1 MARSLLDGIDVKEKA
16 AAHKTGADKSKVKLL
31 VSVGLLVVALGVL
44 AWYYF
49 VPAPAPTVE
58 QPDPAET
65 ARIQQQNQQEMQ
77 RAVESG
83 RVTVGGS

>member
-1 MARSLLDGIDVKEKA
+1 MARSLLDGIDVKEKS
-16 AAHKTGADKSKVKLL
+16 AAHKPAADKSKVKLL

-49 VPAPAPTVE
+49 APTPAPKIE

-65 ARIQQQNQQEMQ
+65 ARIHEQNPKAMQ
-77 RAVESG
+77 RAINSG
-83 RVTVGGS
+83 TVPVGGS